1 MTGVEALKDFS
12 GNFVTPYEPSTSRD
26 SVEELERKIST
37 LKQQLE
43 DAETELDRTRKG
55 KQKA

>member
-12 GNFVTPYEPSTSRD
+12 GNFLTPYEPTTCRD
-26 SVEELERKIST
+26 SVEELERKVST
-37 LKQQLE
+37 LKQQLN
-43 DAETELDRTRKG
+43 DAETELDRIRKG